1 MKTKVM
7 KKTGF
12 VLGIIC
18 LLVSGIVNAQDKFYT
33 KNGKIS
39 LFSATNMENIDAT
52 NKNAVAVL
60 DTKTG
65 DLKFAVL
72 LKGFEFK
79 KALMQE
85 HFNTDYVESDKFPK
99 SEFKGQ
105 ITNNSEIN
113 YTKDGTYTAKVK
125 GQLTIHGET
134 KDVETTGT
142 ITVKG
147 GNLQAN
153 SVFNILLDDYRI
165 TVPRIVR
172 DNISKTIKI
181 TVDCSLDPL
190 KQ

>member
-1 MKTKVM
+1 M

-12 VLGIIC
+12 ILGIVC
-18 LLVSGIVNAQDKFYT
+18 LLVSGIVNGQDKFYT
-33 KNGKIS
+33 KSGKIS

-65 DLKFAVL
+65 DLQFAVL

-113 YTKDGTYTAKVK
+113 YKKDGTYTAQVK

-153 SVFNILLDDYRI
+153 SVFNILLDDYKI

-181 TVDCSLDPL
+181 IVDCGLEPL

>member
-1 MKTKVM
+1 M

-12 VLGIIC
+12 ILSIAC
-18 LLVSGIVNAQDKFYT
+18 LLITVFANAQEKFYT
-33 KNGKIS
+33 KTGKIS
-39 LFSATNMENIDAT
+39 LFSSTNMENIEAA
-52 NKNAVAVL
+52 NNNAVAVL

-65 DLKFAVL
+65 DLQFAVL

-113 YTKDGTYTAKVK
+113 YAKDGSYTAKVK

-134 KDVETTGT
+134 KDIESTGT
-142 ITVKG
+142 IIVKA

-153 SVFNILLDDYRI
+153 SVFNILLDDYKI

-181 TVDCSLDPL
+181 TVDCRLEPL
-190 KQ
+190 K